1 MTPDGELLARID
13 ERVKTIFNELTEI
26 KDDVRGIKEKMGVC
40 PMGPEAHAGIVKDIE
55 ALKKEQDELRGGRR
69 VAYII
74 AGGIIAVA
82 GMIVGFL
89 A

>member
-1 MTPDGELLARID
+1 MPDDELLARID
-13 ERVKTIFNELTEI
+13 ERVKTIFSELTEI
-26 KDDVRGIKEKMGVC
+26 KEDLREIKEKMGVC
-40 PMGPEAHAGIVKDIE
+40 PMGPEAHADVVKDIKD
-55 ALKKEQDELRGGRR
+55 LKQEQDELRGGRR
-69 VAYII
+69 MAYII